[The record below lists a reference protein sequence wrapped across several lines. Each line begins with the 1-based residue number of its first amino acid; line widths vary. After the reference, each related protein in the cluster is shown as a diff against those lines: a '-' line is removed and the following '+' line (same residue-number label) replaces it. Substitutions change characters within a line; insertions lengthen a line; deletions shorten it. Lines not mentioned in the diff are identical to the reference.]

1 MKVYQR
7 LASAFAAEGASHVFG
22 IMGDLDA
29 HHMDSELATVPTP
42 DLGAI
47 ATACGGRGRLARSIE
62 ELRAAVAE
70 WVAKPG
76 PMMIDLRI
84 SRSVVTIPYRRIHY
98 GRDE

>member
-1 MKVYQR
+1 M
-7 LASAFAAEGASHVFG
+7 LPAA
-22 IMGDLDA
+22 M
-29 HHMDSELATVPTP
+29 
-42 DLGAI
+42 
-47 ATACGGRGRLARSIE
+47 GGRGRFARTID

-84 SRSVVTIPYRRIHY
+84 SRSVISLPYRRIHY